1 MGTTKLQWQRMGC
14 GRGMQASSG
23 KKDKENQEME
33 DEMAL
38 QQDGKTKPR
47 SCATGVDEWDISQE
61 SVNSADM

>member
-1 MGTTKLQWQRMGC
+1 
-14 GRGMQASSG
+14 MQASSG

-47 SCATGVDEWDISQE
+47 SCATGADEWDTSQE